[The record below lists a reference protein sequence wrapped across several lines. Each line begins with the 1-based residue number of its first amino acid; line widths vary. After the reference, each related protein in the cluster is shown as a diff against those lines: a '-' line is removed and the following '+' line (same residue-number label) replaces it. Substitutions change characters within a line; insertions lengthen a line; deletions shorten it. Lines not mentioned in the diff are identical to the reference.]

1 MIKNE
6 EKGYGLPKIAN
17 IFKNKD
23 VMNQTNKLIR
33 LLSFQEKD
41 NLIER
46 VCKLNLSDDKKD
58 MILGNNLQI
67 ILDN

>member
-1 MIKNE
+1 
-6 EKGYGLPKIAN
+6 
-17 IFKNKD
+17 
-23 VMNQTNKLIR
+23 MNQTNKLIR